1 MVVSLK
7 PKPVTLNNSQ
17 IYFNPKCKTSPV
29 LVPVV
34 NLTDPNAKTQIVKAC
49 EEFGFFKVVNH
60 GVRPEFLTQ
69 LEEEAIKFFALP
81 QSHKDKAGPSDPF
94 GYGSKRIGPNG
105 DVGWI
110 EYILLNANSDTKTI
124 AVFRQTTPTFRE
136 VVEVYMEEMKDMS
149 SKVLEMVAEE
159 LKIEPKE
166 KLSKLVKVKESD
178 SCLRMNHYPEKEE
191 TRDKEEV
198 GFGEHTDPQ
207 LVSVL
212 RSNNTEGL
220 QICLKDGTWVDVPPD
235 HSTFFVIVGDT
246 LQVMTNGRFK
256 SVRHR
261 VLTNTKRSRL
271 SMIYFAGPP
280 LTEKI
285 APFSCL
291 APKKEDCLYREFTWS
306 QYKSAAYKTKLGDH
320 RLGLFEKQFPFSFS
334 GTV

>member
-7 PKPVTLNNSQ
+7 PKSVTLNNSQ
-17 IYFNPKCKTSPV
+17 VHVNPKCKPSPV
-29 LVPVV
+29 LIPVV

-49 EEFGFFKVVNH
+49 EELGFFKVVNH

-81 QSHKDKAGPSDPF
+81 QFHKDKAGPADPF

-105 DVGWI
+105 DV
-110 EYILLNANSDTKTI
+110 N
-124 AVFRQTTPTFRE
+124 RE
-136 VVEVYMEEMKDMS
+136 VVEVFMEEMKDMS
-149 SKVLEMVAEE
+149 SKVLDMVAEE
-159 LKIEPKE
+159 LKIEPKD

-191 TRDKEEV
+191 TRRKEEI

-235 HSTFFVIVGDT
+235 HSSFFVIVGDT

-256 SVRHR
+256 SVKHR

-271 SMIYFAGPP
+271 SMIYFARPP

-291 APKKEDCLYREFTWS
+291 VPKQEDCLYREFTWS
-306 QYKSAAYKTKLGDH
+306 QYKSAAYKTKLGDY